1 MACTPVVHDAM
12 HNGIAAGLEGVATQ
26 FLLGEKTHPRFR
38 ERFISGTN
46 STFTQRIFLELEKNE
61 SRFGNALIDLSRR
74 QARPGL
80 FPLTYQ

>member
-46 STFTQRIFLELEKNE
+46 STFTQRIFLELKTAKE
-61 SRFGNALIDLSRR
+61 
-74 QARPGL
+74 
-80 FPLTYQ
+80 